1 MTLPPSVSEPL
12 PVAALVVGYR
22 PETAVLDALL
32 LRLVAEVSLVV
43 LLDNGGAQGYLKA
56 HPEQRGKVQYLDM
69 QGNQGLG
76 AALNRGME
84 HVRQAGLR
92 HAITFDQDSSPPVG
106 MVAALY
112 SAMQA
117 QHAQG
122 IPCAAIGP
130 AFFDRR
136 ETGEHRFPIY
146 REVNGHIQ
154 VMVPDPAQGLHEVD
168 VLITSGMLVDT
179 DAWADGLPYEDGLV
193 VDYTDTDWCFRARAA
208 GRRLFVLPSVG
219 MPHALSDTPPVRVM
233 GVHLLRYTP
242 VRRYYYFRNTVYFV
256 RRPYVSPAWR
266 RRLLAGLL
274 VRLGS
279 NLFIDEQRLRGL
291 SMSLKG
297 LWHGLRGRLGRY
309 PA

>member
-1 MTLPPSVSEPL
+1 MPDS
-12 PVAALVVGYR
+12 AAL
-22 PETAVLDALL
+22 DFLL
-32 LRLVAEVSLVV
+32 CSLLEQAQCVFLV
-43 LLDNGGAQGYLKA
+43 DNGGSAAYLSPLPNELA
-56 HPEQRGKVQYLDM
+56 RVHYMDM
-69 QGNQGLG
+69 GGNAGLG
-76 AALNRGME
+76 AALNKGMPAA
-84 HVRQAGLR
+84 RAAGLR
-92 HAITFDQDSSPPVG
+92 YVITFDQDSAPGPG
-106 MVAALY
+106 MVAALLDGL
-112 SAMQA
+112 
-117 QHAQG
+117 HALQSDD
-122 IPCAAIGP
+122 PACAAVGP
-130 AFFDRR
+130 LFHDKR
-136 ETGEHRFPIY
+136 EDGIHYFPVY
-146 REVNGHIQ
+146 REAEGGIKVIPGAE
-154 VMVPDPAQGLHEVD
+154 VAGLQEVD
-168 VLITSGMLVDT
+168 VLITSGMLVDYN
-179 DAWADGLPYEDGLV
+179 AWANGLLYEEGLM